1 MKTPYDTALRAL
13 GREIDVLRAAIGVAA
28 RRLDEAEAMH
38 ADLSEAIVR
47 ESALAAGD
55 WRFAS
60 DGYRLRAY
68 AERERLTAERRAA
81 EARLDALRQEATER
95 YGAIRAMESAAG
107 SFRDEAERA
116 IAAAEQGLNDDVVG
130 ARLARG
136 MRLARL
142 ASRRAAQEMLR

>member
-13 GREIDVLRAAIGVAA
+13 GRDIDALRAAIGVAV
-28 RRLDEAEAMH
+28 RRLDQAQAMH
-38 ADLSEAIVR
+38 DSLSEAIVR

-55 WRFAS
+55 WRLPL
-60 DGYRLRAY
+60 DGYRLHAY

-81 EARLDALRQEATER
+81 EARLDALRQEAAER

-107 SFRDEAERA
+107 AFRDEAERA
-116 IAAAEQGLNDDVVG
+116 IATTEQGLSDDVVG
-130 ARLARG
+130 ARLARN
-136 MRLARL
+136 MQMARL